1 MQQPSTPKAPSAPS
15 APVSSTPVVVGLP
28 TTGQEVAAA
37 RIRLKDLQNQLQD
50 AAARRQNISSQL
62 LRADPSARA
71 GIEARMNELDARILR
86 IERDI
91 SATTGQITNAPTGAL
106 TAGTRDPFDMALNRL
121 GDNIVPIVVIPTI
134 FLFFPFAIA
143 MSRLIWR
150 RTSATPRQSAVADP
164 AVQNRLEQLQQ
175 SVDTIA
181 IEIERISEG
190 QRFVTKVLSERPALG
205 AGAADPIR
213 TPKKA
218 AVPSERG

>member
-1 MQQPSTPKAPSAPS
+1 MQQHPVPKAPN
-15 APVSSTPVVVGLP
+15 APVSSTPAAAGIP
-28 TTGQEVAAA
+28 MTGQEVLAA
-37 RIRLKDLQNQLQD
+37 RQRLKDLQSQLQD
-50 AAARRQNISSQL
+50 AATRRQNISSQL
-62 LRADPSARA
+62 PGADPAARP
-71 GIEARMNELDARILR
+71 GIQARMQELDGRILR

-91 SATTGQITNAPTGAL
+91 SATTEQITNAPAGAL
-106 TAGTRDPFDMALNRL
+106 TAGTSDPFDTALNRL

-150 RTSATPRQSAVADP
+150 RASATPRQSAVADP

-190 QRFVTKVLSERPALG
+190 QRFVTKILGDRPALG